1 MKHPSVLILLLNYY
15 YTKNIMI
22 LLSNMGFIKI
32 GGNHMVLDRSRD
44 SKPLYLQ
51 IKDILKHKII
61 NNEYAVGSTIPS
73 ENELEDIFK
82 VSRMTIR
89 QAVNELVNEGLLRK
103 ERGRGK
109 GTVVLSNAI
118 ADKLSTV
125 KSFTQKMHE
134 QGFVLKNKQINVS
147 LVSANETIATA
158 LNINPNDKVLRL
170 SRIRMVN
177 NDIIMY
183 SISYVPQ
190 FLNLPLNA
198 ELYGSLYQLLAIQNI
213 QISHADEYIEAMLA
227 DDIISQSLEI
237 SVNDAVLKRTR
248 ISQDQ
253 YNRNV
258 EYTTTYYRSDKYKYV
273 VELTV

>member
-1 MKHPSVLILLLNYY
+1 
-15 YTKNIMI
+15 
-22 LLSNMGFIKI
+22 
-32 GGNHMVLDRSRD
+32 MVLDRSKD

-73 ENELEDIFK
+73 ENELEDMFG
-82 VSRMTIR
+82 VSR
-89 QAVNELVNEGLLRK
+89 NELVNEGLLRK

-125 KSFTQKMHE
+125 KSFTQKMQE
-134 QGFVLKNKQINVS
+134 QGLVLKNKQINIS
-147 LVSANETIATA
+147 LVTPDETVAAA
-158 LNINPNDKVLRL
+158 LNIDPSEQVLRL

-177 NDIIMY
+177 NDIIMF
-183 SISYVPQ
+183 SISYIPG
-190 FLNLPLNA
+190 FLNLPFDA
-198 ELYGSLYQLLAIQNI
+198 ELYGSLYQLLSAQNI
-213 QISHADEYIEAMLA
+213 QISHAEEYIEAMLA
-227 DDIISQSLEI
+227 DDLISQALEI
-237 SVNDAVLKRTR
+237 SLNDAVLKRTR

-253 YNRNV
+253 YNRNI

>member
-1 MKHPSVLILLLNYY
+1 
-15 YTKNIMI
+15 
-22 LLSNMGFIKI
+22 
-32 GGNHMVLDRSRD
+32 MVLDRSKD

-51 IKDILKHKII
+51 IKDVLKHKII
-61 NNEYAVGSTIPS
+61 TNEYTVGSTIPS
-73 ENELEDIFK
+73 ENELEEMFG

-125 KSFTQKMHE
+125 KSFTQKMQE
-134 QGFVLKNKQINVS
+134 QGLVLKNKQINIS
-147 LVSANETIATA
+147 LVKPEPNIASA
-158 LNINPNDKVLRL
+158 LNIEPTDKVLSL

-183 SISYVPQ
+183 SISSVPAS
-190 FLNLPLNA
+190 LELPFDA
-198 ELYGSLYQLLAIQNI
+198 KLYDSLYQLLAAQNI
-213 QISHADEYIEAMLA
+213 QISHAEEYIEAMLA
-227 DDIISQSLEI
+227 DEEISHALEI
-237 SVNDAVLKRTR
+237 PVNAAVLKRTR

-253 YNRNV
+253 YSRNV

>member
-1 MKHPSVLILLLNYY
+1 
-15 YTKNIMI
+15 
-22 LLSNMGFIKI
+22 
-32 GGNHMVLDRSRD
+32 MVLDRSKD

-73 ENELEDIFK
+73 ENELEEIFG

-125 KSFTQKMHE
+125 KSFTQKMQE
-134 QGFVLKNKQINVS
+134 QGYILKNKQINIS
-147 LVSANETIATA
+147 LVNPDPAVVAA
-158 LNINPNDKVLRL
+158 FNIEPTDKVWRL

-183 SISYVPQ
+183 SISYVPG
-190 FLNLPLNA
+190 FLDLPF
-198 ELYGSLYQLLAIQNI
+198 
-213 QISHADEYIEAMLA
+213 
-227 DDIISQSLEI
+227 
-237 SVNDAVLKRTR
+237 DA
-248 ISQDQ
+248 
-253 YNRNV
+253 
-258 EYTTTYYRSDKYKYV
+258 
-273 VELTV
+273 

>member
-1 MKHPSVLILLLNYY
+1 M
-15 YTKNIMI
+15 
-22 LLSNMGFIKI
+22 
-32 GGNHMVLDRSRD
+32 
-44 SKPLYLQ
+44 
-51 IKDILKHKII
+51 
-61 NNEYAVGSTIPS
+61 E
-73 ENELEDIFK
+73 
-82 VSRMTIR
+82 
-89 QAVNELVNEGLLRK
+89 
-103 ERGRGK
+103 
-109 GTVVLSNAI
+109 
-118 ADKLSTV
+118 
-125 KSFTQKMHE
+125 
-134 QGFVLKNKQINVS
+134 INVEDYIRDYPF
-147 LVSANETIATA
+147 LQYINEDKSRYTHAKDAGYDDPNDCFLIGDSGGF
-158 LNINPNDKVLRL
+158 LMNINPNDKVLRL

-198 ELYGSLYQLLAIQNI
+198 ELYGSLYQLLATQNI

>member
-1 MKHPSVLILLLNYY
+1 M
-15 YTKNIMI
+15 M
-22 LLSNMGFIKI
+22 
-32 GGNHMVLDRSRD
+32 LDRSKD

-51 IKDILKHKII
+51 IKDILKQKII
-61 NNEYAVGSTIPS
+61 NNEYAVGTTIPS
-73 ENELEDIFK
+73 ENELEEIFG

-89 QAVNELVNEGLLRK
+89 QAVNELVNEGLLKK

-109 GTVVLSNAI
+109 GTVVLSSAI

-125 KSFTQKMHE
+125 KSFTQKMQE
-134 QGFVLKNKQINVS
+134 QGLILKNKQINLSIVS
-147 LVSANETIATA
+147 PTETIATA

-183 SISYVPQ
+183 SISYIPES
-190 FLNLPLNA
+190 LDLPLDA
-198 ELYGSLYQLLAIQNI
+198 QLYGSLYQLLTTKNI
-213 QISHADEYIEAMLA
+213 QITHAEEYIEAMLA
-227 DDIISQSLEI
+227 DESISQALEI
-237 SVNDAVLKRTR
+237 SINDAVLKRTR

-253 YNRNV
+253 YNRNI